1 MTAGLMPNA
10 LSSEPRPRD
19 AEPRDAGASD
29 AGASDAGASDAGA
42 LVEALAAVLA
52 TAQSADLAMRG
63 LRIHAW
69 VAVAAGPAFAV
80 TLDCTRPAPSLQ
92 FGHAGPCHVLVYVD
106 ESVLSELLA
115 AHSFH
120 DLFRYFED
128 GRIRLQRG
136 LFIMLRLV
144 RDPPVPRDN
153 AALRARLGA
162 VMGAVMDAARQAP
175 TAPLP

>member
-1 MTAGLMPNA
+1 VTQ
-10 LSSEPRPRD
+10 RD
-19 AEPRDAGASD
+19 PS
-29 AGASDAGASDAGA
+29 A
-42 LVEALAAVLA
+42 LVQTLA
-52 TAQSADLAMRG
+52 TVLSMAQSADLAVRG

-69 VAVAAGPAFAV
+69 VAVPAGPPFAV
-80 TLDCTRPAPSLQ
+80 TMDCTRPAPSLQ

-120 DLFRYFED
+120 DLFCHFKD

-144 RDPPVPRDN
+144 RDPLVPRDN
-153 AALRARLGA
+153 AALRGQLGA
-162 VMGAVMDAARQAP
+162 VIAASRHAS
-175 TAPLP
+175 TAGPM